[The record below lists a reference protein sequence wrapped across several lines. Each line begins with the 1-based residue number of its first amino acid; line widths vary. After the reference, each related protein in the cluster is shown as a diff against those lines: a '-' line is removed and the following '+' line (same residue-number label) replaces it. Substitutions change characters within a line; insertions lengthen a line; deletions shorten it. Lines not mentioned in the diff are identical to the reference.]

1 MRLAA
6 LFSGGK
12 DSTYALY
19 LASKE
24 HEIKYL
30 VSIIS
35 ENPESYMFHTQNIE
49 LTKIQAELI
58 GLPIIIRVTKG
69 EKEKELKDL
78 QEALGSIRKEI
89 DGVVCGAIESE
100 YQRSR
105 VARICERLELKCLT
119 PLWKKDPFDL
129 LKDMLNAGFKIMIV
143 AVGAAGL
150 TKEWLG
156 RIIDFRCL
164 EELAELNKK
173 YKIHIAGEGG
183 EFETFVLD
191 CPLFAK
197 RIEIENYE
205 IVWDKKTSSGGLL
218 IKKVRLSEK

>member
-1 MRLAA
+1 MRLTA

-19 LASKE
+19 LTSKE
-24 HEIKYL
+24 HKIKYL

-49 LTKIQAELI
+49 LTKIQAESM
-58 GLPIIIRVTKG
+58 GLPIVTKVTKG

-78 QEALGSIRKEI
+78 REALMSIRNEI
-89 DGVVCGAIESE
+89 DGVICGIVESKYQKSRIEK
-100 YQRSR
+100 
-105 VARICERLELKCLT
+105 ICEELGLKCLT
-119 PLWKKDPFDL
+119 PLWKKDPLQL
-129 LKDMLNAGFKIMIV
+129 LKSMLKAGFKIIIT

-156 RIIDFRCL
+156 RIIDERCL
-164 EELAELNKK
+164 AELVELNKK
-173 YKIHIAGEGG
+173 YKVHLVGEGG

-191 CPLFAK
+191 CPLFKK
-197 RIEIENYE
+197 RIEVEEYE
-205 IVWDKKTSSGGLL
+205 TRWDEKTQSGGLL
-218 IKKVRLSEK
+218 IKKVRLIDK